1 MELGLK
7 EAVTSAYLCMRA
19 IDEIEDHDEL
29 EDSLKIELLIGIQ
42 KAFQSPNA
50 IAAIQNV
57 LSPYKAILPAVTMQ
71 LDEWAQLC

>member
-29 EDSLKIELLIGIQ
+29 EDSLKIELLIGIH

-57 LSPYKAILPAVTMQ
+57 LSPL
-71 LDEWAQLC
+71 